1 MISELGVSIYK
12 NNYDKIKWDRTPKPE
27 KVAIRLASKRSH
39 LAAPYVAGDYK
50 AYECPITGKTIDGR
64 REHEENL
71 KRHDCRVHE
80 KGEFEDV
87 KKNGRKRIE
96 ASMDAAIDKSIDAIA
111 RQIDF

>member
-1 MISELGVSIYK
+1 MSVYGDK
-12 NNYDKIKWDRTPKPE
+12 YDDIEWANTPRSRKVRTDYS
-27 KVAIRLASKRSH
+27 SKRSH

-50 AYECPITGKTIDGR
+50 PYSCPITGRTIDGR

-71 KRHDCRVHE
+71 ARHGCRVHE

-87 KKNGRKRIE
+87 KKNGKKRLDAE
-96 ASMDAAIDKSIDAIA
+96 MDAAIDRSVDAVA